1 MFDLMVRNGH
11 VVDGTGSPWFKAD
24 LGIKDGKIVR
34 VGSFGSAG
42 ADKIIDA
49 TGLVV
54 SPGFID
60 IHSHSDFE
68 LLANPKAESKVR
80 DGVTLEVNG
89 NCGISAAPLKGG
101 NLQQARGTM
110 HALGLEL
117 DWNTFGG
124 YLGRLERQGIAMNTA
139 SHVGHST
146 VRLAVMD
153 YDDRLPTKDELEE
166 MKSHVAKA
174 MEEGALGLS
183 SGLEFLPG
191 RSSNTEELVELCKV
205 VAKYGGIYVTHKRQR
220 DFQGIEA
227 LKEAIEIGRQ
237 AGVPVHIS
245 HLSLRYPMHG
255 SWREQLAILESA
267 RKEGLDVT
275 ADMLTPAPSIYGW
288 HTGPGFFVA
297 QFIPSWLLDGGVEK
311 ALERLRDPEIRAK
324 IKREMKPQWKFVADG
339 MWDMIW
345 LSKSKSSKHLVGKS
359 FAEIA
364 KITGKSPWDAALDI
378 ALDEGEDFVNL
389 GVRGASETEDDIIN
403 ILHSP
408 LCSMGSDGA
417 LHAPYG
423 VLKEYAFP
431 DVNSYGTFSRFFRVY
446 VREERRF
453 TLEEAVR
460 KVTSIAAAR
469 LGIMDR
475 GLLRPGM
482 WADITV
488 FDFDRISDKA
498 TFDDPMQYSR
508 GIEYVLVN
516 GETVIAREEHTGA
529 LPGKVIRAHQ
539 SSS

>member
-1 MFDLMVRNGH
+1 MFDLVVRNGH
-11 VVDGTGSPWFKAD
+11 LVDGTGSPWFNAD
-24 LGIKDGKIVR
+24 LGTKDGKIAKI
-34 VGSFGSAG
+34 GYLGSAG
-42 ADKIIDA
+42 ADTIIDA

-68 LLANPKAESKVR
+68 LLANPTAESKVR

-89 NCGISAAPLKGG
+89 NCGISAAPLKRG
-101 NLQQARGTM
+101 NLMQAQRTM
-110 HALGLEL
+110 QALGLEL
-117 DWNTFGG
+117 DWSTFGE
-124 YLGRLERQGIAMNTA
+124 YLERLERQGIAMNIA

-153 YDDRLPTKDELEE
+153 YDDRLPTNDELEE
-166 MKSHVAKA
+166 MKNHVARA
-174 MEEGALGLS
+174 MKEGAFGLS

-191 RSSNTEELVELCKV
+191 RSSNAEELVELCRV

-227 LKEAIEIGRQ
+227 LKEAIEIGRR
-237 AGVPVHIS
+237 AHVPVHIS

-255 SWREQLAILESA
+255 SWREQLSILEGA

-297 QFIPSWLLDGGVEK
+297 QFIPSWLMDGGVEK
-311 ALERLRDPEIRAK
+311 ALERLKDPEIRAR

-339 MWDMIW
+339 KWDMIW
-345 LSKSKSSKHLVGKS
+345 LSKSKNSKHLVGKS

-364 KITGKSPWDAALDI
+364 KITGKTPWDAAFDI
-378 ALDEGEDFVNL
+378 ALDEGGDFVNL

-403 ILHSP
+403 ILLSP

-423 VLKEYAFP
+423 VLKDYAFP
-431 DVNSYGTFSRFFRVY
+431 DVNSYGTFSRFFRTY
-446 VREERRF
+446 VREQKRF

-460 KVTSIAAAR
+460 KVSSVAATR
-469 LGIMDR
+469 LRIMDR
-475 GLLRPGM
+475 GVLRPGM
-482 WADITV
+482 WADVTI
-488 FDFDRISDKA
+488 FNFGRIADKA
-498 TFDDPMQYSR
+498 TFENPMQYSE

-516 GETVIAREEHTGA
+516 GEIVIERGEHTGA
-529 LPGKVIRAHQ
+529 MPGKVLRAYV
-539 SSS
+539 SS